1 MNMIV
6 VMKTGATEAQVLG
19 VQKQIRELGFR
30 DHRIHGEERNVV
42 AVLGHVY
49 PELVDELGTLD
60 GVDTVVR
67 ISKPFKLASREVN
80 PYDTVVRVGNV
91 EIGGG
96 SVVVMGGPCSVD
108 TEENVLETAR
118 AIKAAGGHILRGGAF
133 KPRSSPYAF
142 RGHGEKGLQILA
154 AAREETGLPIITEV
168 MDPRDVEL
176 VAKHADILQIGAR
189 NSQNFTLLDEVG
201 KAGKPVLLK
210 RAISGTI
217 EEWLLAAEYI
227 LSHGNRDVILCERG
241 IRTYETATRFTFDI
255 NAIPLVKLLT
265 HLPIIA
271 DPSHATG
278 KWQLVEPVSLGA
290 LAAGADGLIIEVH
303 PNPDHALSDGA
314 QSLTPSNF
322 AKLMDRA
329 RILGDALDRPV
340 FKAPGEAKARIRA
353 VGEARICVTSP
364 VGARRAS
371 PLRRFRHS
379 I

>member
-1 MNMIV
+1 MIV

-49 PELVDELGTLD
+49 PELADELGSID

-108 TEENVLETAR
+108 TEENVMETAR

-142 RGHGEKGLQILA
+142 RGHGEKGLHILA

-168 MDPRDVEL
+168 MDARDVEL
-176 VAKHADILQIGAR
+176 VAQHADILQIGAR

-210 RAISGTI
+210 RAIAGTI

-227 LSHGNRDVILCERG
+227 LSHGNPDVILCERG

-255 NAIPLVKLLT
+255 NAIPLVKRLS

-271 DPSHATG
+271 DPSHSTG
-278 KWQLVEPVSLGA
+278 NWRLVEPVSLGA

-314 QSLTPSNF
+314 QSLTPANF
-322 AKLMDRA
+322 SKLMDRA
-329 RILGDALDRPV
+329 RILGDALGRPV
-340 FKAPGEAKARIRA
+340 AVADGKRPRIRA
-353 VGEARICVTSP
+353 VS
-364 VGARRAS
+364 
-371 PLRRFRHS
+371 
-379 I
+379 

>member
-1 MNMIV
+1 
-6 VMKTGATEAQVLG
+6 MKTGATEAQVLG

-49 PELVDELGTLD
+49 PELADELGAID

-80 PYDTVVRVGNV
+80 PYDTVVKVGNV

-108 TEENVLETAR
+108 TEENVMETAR
-118 AIKAAGGHILRGGAF
+118 AVKAAGGHILRGGAF

-142 RGHGEKGLQILA
+142 RGHGEKGLHILA

-168 MDPRDVEL
+168 MDARDVEL
-176 VAKHADILQIGAR
+176 VAQHADILQIGAR

-210 RAISGTI
+210 RAVAGTI

-227 LSHGNRDVILCERG
+227 LSHGNPNVILCERG

-255 NAIPLVKLLT
+255 NAIPLVKRLS

-303 PNPDHALSDGA
+303 PNPDHALSDGP
-314 QSLTPSNF
+314 QSLTPANF
-322 AKLMDRA
+322 SKLMDRA
-329 RILGDALDRPV
+329 RILGDALGRPV
-340 FKAPGEAKARIRA
+340 FVAGGKQSRIRA
-353 VGEARICVTSP
+353 VS
-364 VGARRAS
+364 
-371 PLRRFRHS
+371 
-379 I
+379 

>member
-1 MNMIV
+1 MSMIV
-6 VMKTGATEAQVLG
+6 VLKTGATEAQVLG

-49 PELVDELGTLD
+49 PELADELGAID

-108 TEENVLETAR
+108 TEENVMETAR
-118 AIKAAGGHILRGGAF
+118 AVKAAGGHILRGGAF

-142 RGHGEKGLQILA
+142 RGHGEKGLHILA
-154 AAREETGLPIITEV
+154 AAREDTGLPIITEV
-168 MDPRDVEL
+168 MDARDVEL

-210 RAISGTI
+210 RAVAGTI

-227 LSHGNRDVILCERG
+227 LSHGNPNVILCERG

-255 NAIPLVKLLT
+255 NAIPLVKRLS

-314 QSLTPSNF
+314 QSLTPANF
-322 AKLMDRA
+322 SKLMDRA
-329 RILGDALDRPV
+329 RILGDALGRPV
-340 FKAPGEAKARIRA
+340 FVAGGKQSRIRA
-353 VGEARICVTSP
+353 VS
-364 VGARRAS
+364 
-371 PLRRFRHS
+371 
-379 I
+379 